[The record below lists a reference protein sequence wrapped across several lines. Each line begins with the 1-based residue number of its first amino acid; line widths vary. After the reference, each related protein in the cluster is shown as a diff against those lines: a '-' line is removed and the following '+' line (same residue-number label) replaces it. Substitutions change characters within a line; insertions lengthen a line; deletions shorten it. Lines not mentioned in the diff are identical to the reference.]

1 MFYQRP
7 AVIHTQG
14 LVLALSPVAR
24 PTQVLWKVLLVH
36 RFAGHP
42 LDSFIDLLFLA
53 NTSAVVMD
61 ERHSGYYLHGRNQ
74 MHHSG
79 EGGEGRLRGAWGTVK
94 LPDSRSSPPACRGVP
109 ASCQVC

>member
-1 MFYQRP
+1 
-7 AVIHTQG
+7 
-14 LVLALSPVAR
+14 
-24 PTQVLWKVLLVH
+24 VH

-42 LDSFIDLLFLA
+42 LNSFIDLLFLA

-79 EGGEGRLRGAWGTVK
+79 AWMGLLLLRQFACGRVQLPCAADMRRALHAWQRVCLSWGQTRWRRMSRK
-94 LPDSRSSPPACRGVP
+94 LS
-109 ASCQVC
+109 

>member
-1 MFYQRP
+1 
-7 AVIHTQG
+7 
-14 LVLALSPVAR
+14 
-24 PTQVLWKVLLVH
+24 VLWKVLLVH

-79 EGGEGRLRGAWGTVK
+79 KETGAALT
-94 LPDSRSSPPACRGVP
+94 A
-109 ASCQVC
+109 

>member
-1 MFYQRP
+1 MGRLPLLCISDQPSLETLLWPRP
-7 AVIHTQG
+7 WH
-14 LVLALSPVAR
+14 L
-24 PTQVLWKVLLVH
+24 QVLWKVLLVH

-79 EGGEGRLRGAWGTVK
+79 EQRGWLVLTFDGG
-94 LPDSRSSPPACRGVP
+94 
-109 ASCQVC
+109 